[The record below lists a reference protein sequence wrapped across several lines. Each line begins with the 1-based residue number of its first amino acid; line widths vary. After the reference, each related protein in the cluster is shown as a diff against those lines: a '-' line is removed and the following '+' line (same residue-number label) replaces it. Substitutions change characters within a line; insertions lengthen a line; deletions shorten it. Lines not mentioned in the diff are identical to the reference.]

1 MMTIFWIGCA
11 LAALAS
17 LAAWI
22 ADCRSTPA
30 DKAERTPGETPGVTG
45 SPASAQ

>member
-22 ADCRSTPA
+22 ADYGSTPA
-30 DKAERTPGETPGVTG
+30 DKPVWQDRRRRN
-45 SPASAQ
+45 